1 MLGQAGLFPEGL
13 LLPGWR
19 DLRANPTRTA
29 CGSWLPRSAHPVLGS
44 QPRLAPP
51 APAKHW
57 HRAAALNNSV
67 FVLAT
72 EHTRVCAEAP
82 CPSGCGTRS
91 PLPPR
96 CSVTLA
102 AQPWRRCFHSLPA
115 WHGREGE
122 QWRGSQ
128 PRSSLCVC
136 VAAGSP
142 WHTCSLCCWVWM
154 LKLEQAG
161 SCCAVRHRP
170 SESCRFGKE
179 PSPPLPAPLSV
190 CASICLP
197 TPCVGCPGLESGQVC
212 LAGALGWDHA
222 ALSWVLGPLS
232 PPLHSEL
239 SVGGLEVAAGLV
251 VPLWS
256 SWPSP
261 PWTCCLCQ
269 GWFISMGRREMGLVL
284 VLIILQAPGQP
295 VFSPCWL

>member
-179 PSPPLPAPLSV
+179 PSPPLPALLSLSV
-190 CASICLP
+190 RPSASQPHVSGAQGWKVARFAWQEHSAGTMQL
-197 TPCVGCPGLESGQVC
+197 CPGC
-212 LAGALGWDHA
+212 L
-222 ALSWVLGPLS
+222 
-232 PPLHSEL
+232 
-239 SVGGLEVAAGLV
+239 
-251 VPLWS
+251 VPCHHPFTVS
-256 SWPSP
+256 
-261 PWTCCLCQ
+261 
-269 GWFISMGRREMGLVL
+269 
-284 VLIILQAPGQP
+284 
-295 VFSPCWL
+295 